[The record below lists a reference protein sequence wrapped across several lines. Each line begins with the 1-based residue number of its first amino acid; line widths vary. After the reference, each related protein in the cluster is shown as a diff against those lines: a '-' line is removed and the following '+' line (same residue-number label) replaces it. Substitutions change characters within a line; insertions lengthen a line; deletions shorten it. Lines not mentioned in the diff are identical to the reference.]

1 MPLPKPSATS
11 AVTGRRILITRTAD
25 RAKPLA
31 SLLGNLGAEPLLLPL
46 IDFERAQDQASLD
59 AAMDALAAGGF
70 DWLVVSSSTTV
81 RALMENAAG
90 RGAALVDLIPAGT
103 QVATVGASTQRVLE
117 SVGLR
122 VALAPS
128 ETQSA
133 EGLLALWDPAPARVF
148 LPQADLAAP
157 GLRQGL
163 AARGADVTAVTA
175 YHTVDFPASEERR
188 LTAELPAG
196 VVPSETSTLVLTPLE
211 VGHELEAGRIDAVV
225 AASPSAVRRIA
236 GLFPQLAGC
245 CFIAIGPPTAAAA
258 SALGITVAAIAPQP
272 TPDGIVSALESVFA
286 NEGNLP

>member
-1 MPLPKPSATS
+1 M
-11 AVTGRRILITRTAD
+11 TGRRILITRTAD
-25 RAKPLA
+25 RAQPLA

-59 AAMDALAAGGF
+59 AAMDSLAAGGF

-90 RGAALVDLIPAGT
+90 RGVALADLIPART
-103 QVATVGASTQRVLE
+103 QVATVGPSTQRALE

-133 EGLLALWDPAPARVF
+133 EGLLAVWDPAPARVF

-163 AARGADVTAVTA
+163 AARGADVTSVTA
-175 YHTVDFPASEERR
+175 YHTVDYPASEEQR
-188 LTAELPAG
+188 LTAELPSG
-196 VVPSETSTLVLTPLE
+196 VVPSETNTPVLTPLQA
-211 VGHELEAGRIDAVV
+211 GHELEAGRIDAVV
-225 AASPSAVRRIA
+225 AASPSAARRIA

-245 CFIAIGPPTAAAA
+245 RFIAIGPPTAAAA
-258 SALGITVAAIAPQP
+258 AGLGITVAAIAPQP